1 MKNSFKCTHPDC
13 IKSIREFSETGLS
26 QHMKAKHEIQN
37 QSINTIQNV
46 LLPINGTINPKSKN
60 YLKCTHP
67 DCVNSHNSWR
77 EFTHRT
83 GLAAHMKAKHGIGEH
98 LPKDPKGKELP
109 MRYKGT
115 IIEAVAR
122 GNKEEVSKFLA
133 EGCLTDYGDEALSTA
148 CRYGHADIV
157 KLLLLHGAEVY
168 WDSDGEF
175 DYDDSPLNTAMKF
188 RHYHCA
194 KLLPGYSPRLGGLQP
209 EPEGVYCA
217 GLLIHTI

>member
-1 MKNSFKCTHPDC
+1 
-13 IKSIREFSETGLS
+13 
-26 QHMKAKHEIQN
+26 
-37 QSINTIQNV
+37 
-46 LLPINGTINPKSKN
+46 
-60 YLKCTHP
+60 
-67 DCVNSHNSWR
+67 
-77 EFTHRT
+77 
-83 GLAAHMKAKHGIGEH
+83 
-98 LPKDPKGKELP
+98 
-109 MRYKGT
+109 MRYKGA

-133 EGCLTDYGDEALSTA
+133 EGCLTDYTKDAVYEPLNTA

-175 DYDDSPLNTAMKF
+175 DYHDSPLNIAIKF

-209 EPEGVYCA
+209 EPERVYCA

>member
-1 MKNSFKCTHPDC
+1 
-13 IKSIREFSETGLS
+13 
-26 QHMKAKHEIQN
+26 MKAKHEIQN

-46 LLPINGTINPKSKN
+46 LLPINGTINPKSKT

-67 DCVNSHNSWR
+67 DCVNSHNSRR

-133 EGCLTDYGDEALSTA
+133 KGCPTDYTKDAVYEPLNTA

-168 WDSDGEF
+168 WDSNDF
-175 DYDDSPLNTAMKF
+175 DYDDDHHQVVEFTVSVCKKF
-188 RHYHCA
+188 PTNIVAISIIFDHFDHSISY
-194 KLLPGYSPRLGGLQP
+194 RL
-209 EPEGVYCA
+209 
-217 GLLIHTI
+217 